1 MQASVSSFA
10 QGDARDLT
18 ERRATDR
25 CQIVEC
31 IRTAV
36 APSGSVEA
44 EWRTDGVD
52 VVVSIHRGLLAIF
65 SLERYT
71 PQALPDTF
79 VVAWVVPPTSSLSLS
94 DRASALF
101 DVNPHH
107 RRKATSVVHGVPALL
122 DLFVRVVDAERNGQL
137 YAPAPGAHPF
147 HSLEP
152 LWTFSKNPSKT

>member
-10 QGDARDLT
+10 QRDMRALT

-25 CQIVEC
+25 HQIVEC

-36 APSGSVEA
+36 ASSGSVDA

-52 VVVSIHRGLLAIF
+52 VVVSIRGGLRAIF
-65 SLERYT
+65 SLERHT
-71 PQALPDTF
+71 PQVLPDTY
-79 VVAWVVPPTSSLSLS
+79 VVAWVVPPISPLPMSG
-94 DRASALF
+94 RASALF

-107 RRKATSVVHGVPALL
+107 RCKATSVVHGAPALL
-122 DLFVRVVDAERNGQL
+122 DLLMRVVDAGRNGQL
-137 YAPAPGAHPF
+137 YAPAPGTHPI